1 MVMGNL
7 LVNKCFHPWDKCTMN
22 TYDIGF
28 TYMNSLAIQVQ
39 VILTV
44 CLTMEGNVVHV
55 VKSQILIY

>member
-22 TYDIGF
+22 IYD

-44 CLTMEGNVVHV
+44 CLSMEGNVVHV